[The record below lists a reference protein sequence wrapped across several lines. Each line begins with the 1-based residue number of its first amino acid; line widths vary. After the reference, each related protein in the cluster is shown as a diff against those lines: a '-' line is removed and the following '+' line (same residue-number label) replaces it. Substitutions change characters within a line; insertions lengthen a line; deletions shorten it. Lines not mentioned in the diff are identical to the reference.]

1 MRHRN
6 KHSRLS
12 MMTAHR
18 KAMLRNMVQNLFKYE
33 RIETTLARAK
43 AARRLA
49 EHLISISKDD
59 SVASRRRVYSAIPDR
74 DLVKKL
80 FTEITPLFKTRNSGF
95 TRIIQT
101 DFRRGDGATL
111 AMLELTE
118 RKIVEKLPKKK
129 KEKADAVKAEG
140 GKESKAVRESKAA
153 TAVKEPAIKDAAAH
167 KESDESKKDAT
178 RPKAVSKGKSGI
190 EEEKRAEKAKSE
202 DKKIADQRGFMK
214 NIRGIFRK
222 RGDR

>member
-6 KHSRLS
+6 KRSRLS

-18 KAMLRNMVQNLFKYE
+18 NAMLRNMVQNLFKYE

-43 AARRLA
+43 ETRRLA
-49 EHLISISKDD
+49 ERIITMCKDD
-59 SVASRRRVYSAIPDR
+59 SVVSRRRVYAYIPDR
-74 DLVKKL
+74 DLIKKL
-80 FTEITPLFKTRNSGF
+80 FTEIAPLFKSRNSGF

-111 AMLELTE
+111 AILELTE

-129 KEKADAVKAEG
+129 KEKAEGVKEAA
-140 GKESKAVRESKAA
+140 GKAAKPVREAKDAA
-153 TAVKEPAIKDAAAH
+153 TAVKEPVSEEVQKEIKKEAA
-167 KESDESKKDAT
+167 KIKSI
-178 RPKAVSKGKSGI
+178 PKGKPSLD
-190 EEEKRAEKAKSE
+190 EEKRAEKAKSE
-202 DKKIADQRGFMK
+202 DKKISDQRGFMK